1 MDWWDEKEVVQMM
14 SKAELLAIAQRD
26 HEVRPDKSVD
36 KGTLIEVAKG
46 DASAP
51 DNKVDCLRRKLMD
64 FLEAKGD
71 RVKIIGCT
79 RNCYEHA
86 DGHVAACYHLYLEGE
101 ENV

>member
-1 MDWWDEKEVVQMM
+1 MDWYEKEVVQMLN
-14 SKAELLAIAQRD
+14 KTELLAIAQRD
-26 HEVRPDKSVD
+26 YKVRPDKSV
-36 KGTLIEVAKG
+36 GREVLIEVAKG

-51 DNKVDCLRRKLMD
+51 DNKVDCLRKKLMG

-86 DGHVAACYHLYLEGE
+86 DGHAAACYHLYLEGG
-101 ENV
+101 ENA